1 MTRDQL
7 DRRRE
12 HMSHSETEGAALSP
26 ETETSTDTPGDA
38 AGVVVPN
45 EHAMPGT
52 SEEFS
57 KADGVLVYP
66 EADQPE

>member
-12 HMSHSETEGAALSP
+12 HMAHNETEGQALAP
-26 ETETSTDTPGDA
+26 EPGTETPGDA

-57 KADGVLVYP
+57 KADGMLVYP
-66 EADQPE
+66 EADEPES